1 MAEKDKQR
9 IVYVEDDPDMVELVQ
24 MMLDQKRFNIVGAR
38 DGTTGIGLIH
48 QAPTALV
55 LLDLMLP
62 DMGGWAVF
70 QTMKDDPDLS
80 EIPVIVVTAQNT
92 PIDRILGEHIAKV
105 QVYITKPV
113 SPAEL
118 RGAVDM
124 VLGSEP
130 L

>member
-24 MMLDQKRFNIVGAR
+24 MMLDERRFNIVGAR
-38 DGTTGIGLIH
+38 DGITGLGLIH
-48 QAPTALV
+48 QAPPALV

-70 QTMKDDPDLS
+70 QTMKEDPDLS

-118 RGAVDM
+118 RGAVDR
-124 VLGSEP
+124 VLGSEA
-130 L
+130 

>member
-24 MMLDQKRFNIVGAR
+24 MMLDERRFNIVGAR
-38 DGTTGIGLIH
+38 DGITGLGLIH

-70 QTMKDDPDLS
+70 QTMKEDPDLS

-118 RGAVDM
+118 RGAVDR
-124 VLGSEP
+124 VLGSEA
-130 L
+130 

>member
-1 MAEKDKQR
+1 VAEKDKQR

-24 MMLDQKRFNIVGAR
+24 MMLDERRFNIVGAR
-38 DGTTGIGLIH
+38 DGITGLGLIH

-70 QTMKDDPDLS
+70 QTMKEDPDLS

-118 RGAVDM
+118 RGAVDR
-124 VLGSEP
+124 VLGSEA
-130 L
+130 